1 MRNSSHADIGGSL
14 DLTFPLSGLSGGVRI
29 GYALND

>member
-1 MRNSSHADIGGSL
+1 MRNSGHAGIGSLL
-14 DLTFPLSGLSGGVRI
+14 DLTFPLSGLSDGVRI